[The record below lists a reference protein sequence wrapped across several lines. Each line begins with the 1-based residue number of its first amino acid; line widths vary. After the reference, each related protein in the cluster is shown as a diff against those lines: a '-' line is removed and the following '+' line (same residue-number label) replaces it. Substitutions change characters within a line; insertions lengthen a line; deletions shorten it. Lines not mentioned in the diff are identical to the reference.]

1 MADIN
6 VKRIP
11 DDTLRAFK
19 ALCYARGTT
28 MRDEIIKYM
37 AETSKHSSLELV
49 IAERE
54 KAERGELF
62 ARV

>member
-1 MADIN
+1 
-6 VKRIP
+6 
-11 DDTLRAFK
+11 
-19 ALCYARGTT
+19 